1 MFPSLL
7 MVIRRWELQ
16 LRRIRDSLFV
26 SALAWLFVKFSKFE
40 CSKNIC
46 VWTNKRKRDFSN
58 HDVTVVTTLL
68 KLHAV
73 CGPCST
79 LCLMGCA
86 VAVQGVWRW
95 LLMEEDS
102 ISFCSPFS
110 FITFALS
117 LSCGITIFSY
127 TYY

>member
-1 MFPSLL
+1 

-16 LRRIRDSLFV
+16 LRRIRDRLFV
-26 SALAWLFVKFSKFE
+26 SALAWLFVKSSKFE

-58 HDVTVVTTLL
+58 HDVTVVTALL

-73 CGPCST
+73 CGSCST
-79 LCLMGCA
+79 LMGCA

-95 LLMEEDS
+95 LLMEVDS